1 MRGPS
6 SPFFSIKM
14 TSAGSFVIYAI
25 AQSATVK
32 PFFCAPMV
40 EIWIFLCP
48 QTSLVA
54 EGTESNLG
62 DEYQ

>member
-6 SPFFSIKM
+6 SPFFFIKK
-14 TSAGSFVIYAI
+14 TSAGSFEIYAI
-25 AQSATVK
+25 AQNATVK
-32 PFFCAPMV
+32 PFFCTPMV

-54 EGTESNLG
+54 EGTESNFG